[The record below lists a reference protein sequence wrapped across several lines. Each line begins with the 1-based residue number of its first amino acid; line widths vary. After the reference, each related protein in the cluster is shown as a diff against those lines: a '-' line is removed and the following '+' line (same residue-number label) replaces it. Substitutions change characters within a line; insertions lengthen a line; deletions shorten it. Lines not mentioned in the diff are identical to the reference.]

1 MGFFNHAA
9 ASPVQGIKQ
18 LVELPAHVS
27 AAQAL
32 PSLRSGLS
40 GLEAKLACAGPL
52 RLSRY
57 SGGGAVAFR
66 GGESG
71 SCLARA
77 AGA

>member
-1 MGFFNHAA
+1 MPGVAGQCLTCGCFLHA
-9 ASPVQGIKQ
+9 QGIKQ
-18 LVELPAHVS
+18 LAELPANVS

-40 GLEAKLACAGPL
+40 GLESKLACAGPL

-66 GGESG
+66 N
-71 SCLARA
+71 
-77 AGA
+77 